1 MASFIGSITVREWGS
16 IGTEKVWRIDL
27 SQPNG
32 MTVSCINYGARL
44 IRLLV
49 PDREGK
55 SENVVLG
62 LADAEAYGNDLASYG
77 ATVGP
82 VAGRIA
88 GGKWGTVQLEQNN
101 GAHHIHGGSRGWGQQ
116 FWDFTTE
123 ETAEAVTVTF
133 TLESTPET
141 VGYPVNLQ
149 AKVSYVLDNQGR
161 LTITMAGISAEETLF
176 NPTSHIYFNL
186 SGDAKRP
193 VTDHTLQLAC
203 EEVLELDAEKLPI
216 GAKQAVAGTAFDFR
230 EPTRISEAI
239 RKRPEGFDDVFLMH
253 SDEQPQLILSDKGSG
268 REMELSSNRSSIV
281 LFSTTDM
288 NEPYLVNGRP
298 MRSHLGLAI
307 EAQEVPDAIH
317 HPGWDDI
324 VLAPN
329 TLATRVQ
336 NYTFK
341 W

>member
-1 MASFIGSITVREWGS
+1 MGSIDISEWGR
-16 IGTEKVWRIDL
+16 IGTEQVMRIDL

-32 MTVSCINYGARL
+32 MSVSCINYGARL
-44 IRLLV
+44 VSLLV
-49 PDREGK
+49 PDRAGK
-55 SENVVLG
+55 SENIVLG
-62 LADAEAYGNDLASYG
+62 LADAEAYGNDQASFG

-88 GGKWGTVQLEQNN
+88 EGKWGTVQLEQNAGEN
-101 GAHHIHGGSRGWGQQ
+101 HIHGGSRGWGQQ
-116 FWDFTTE
+116 FWNFTTE

-133 TLESTPET
+133 TLESTPEA
-141 VGYPVNLQ
+141 VGYPGRLQ
-149 AKVSYVLDNQGR
+149 AKISYSLDAEGC
-161 LTITMAGISAEETLF
+161 LTITMTGACSEETLF

-193 VTDHTLQLAC
+193 ITEHILQLAC
-203 EEVLELDAEKLPI
+203 EEVLELDAEKLPT
-216 GAKQAVAGTAFDFR
+216 GTKQAVAGTAFDFR
-230 EPTRISEAI
+230 EATIIGEAI
-239 RKRPEGFDDVFLMH
+239 RKRPEGFDDVFLMQP
-253 SDEQPQLILSDKGSG
+253 DQQPQLILKDEASG
-268 REMELSSNRSSIV
+268 RQMTLSSNRSSIV
-281 LFSTTDM
+281 LFSTTGM

-298 MRSHLGLAI
+298 MQSHLGLAI

-317 HPGWDDI
+317 HPGWDNI

-336 NYTFK
+336 NYNFT

>member
-1 MASFIGSITVREWGS
+1 MGSIDISEWGR
-16 IGTEKVWRIDL
+16 IGTEKVLRVTL

-44 IRLLV
+44 VSLLV
-49 PDREGK
+49 PDRAGK

-62 LADAEAYGNDLASYG
+62 LADAEAYGNDRASFG

-88 GGKWGTVQLEQNN
+88 GGRWGAVQLEQNN
-101 GAHHIHGGSRGWGQQ
+101 GKHHIHGGNRGWGQQ

-133 TLESTPET
+133 ALESTPET
-141 VGYPVNLQ
+141 VGYPGRLQ
-149 AKVSYVLDNQGR
+149 AKISYTLDAEGC
-161 LTITMAGISAEETLF
+161 LTITMTGACSEETLF

-193 VTDHTLQLAC
+193 ITDHSLQLAC
-203 EEVLELDAEKLPI
+203 EEVLELDADKLPT
-216 GAKQAVAGTAFDFR
+216 GTKQTVAGTAFDFR
-230 EPTRISEAI
+230 EATVIGDAI
-239 RKRPEGFDDVFLMH
+239 RERPQGFDDVFLMQQGH
-253 SDEQPQLILSDKGSG
+253 QPQLILHDEESG
-268 REMELSSNRSSIV
+268 RQMELSSNRSSIV

-298 MRSHLGLAI
+298 MQSHLGLAI

-317 HPGWDDI
+317 HPGWDNI

-329 TLATRVQ
+329 TLVTRVQ

>member
-1 MASFIGSITVREWGS
+1 MASLTVREWGS
-16 IGTEKVWRIDL
+16 IGTEKVLRITL

-32 MTVSCINYGARL
+32 MSVSCINYGARL

-49 PDREGK
+49 PDREGE

-62 LADAEAYGNDLASYG
+62 LADAEAYGNDRASFG

-88 GGKWGTVQLEQNN
+88 GGRWGEVLLEQNN

-123 ETAEAVTVTF
+123 ETAEAITVTF
-133 TLESTPET
+133 SLESTPEK
-141 VGYPVNLQ
+141 VGYPGELQ
-149 AKVSYVLDNQGR
+149 AKVSYSLDAAGG
-161 LTITMAGISAEETLF
+161 LTIKMEGISHDTEETLF

-186 SGDAKRP
+186 SGEAKRP
-193 VTDHTLQLAC
+193 ITDHTLQLAC
-203 EEVLELDAEKLPI
+203 EAVLELDADKLPT
-216 GAKQAVAGTAFDFR
+216 GEKRAVDGTAFDFR
-230 EPTRISEAI
+230 ELTVFGEAI
-239 RKRPEGFDDVFLMH
+239 RKRQEGFDDIFLMQP
-253 SDEQPQLILSDKGSG
+253 DRQPQLILSDEESG
-268 REMELSSNRSSIV
+268 RKMTLSSNRSSIV

-298 MRSHLGLAI
+298 MQGHLGLAI

-317 HPGWDDI
+317 HPGWDNI

-329 TLATRVQ
+329 TLAARVQ
-336 NYTFK
+336 NYNFT

>member
-1 MASFIGSITVREWGS
+1 MASITVREWGS
-16 IGTEKVWRIDL
+16 IGTEQVWRIDL

-32 MTVSCINYGARL
+32 MSVSCINYGARL

-49 PDREGK
+49 PDREGQ
-55 SENVVLG
+55 SENIVLG
-62 LADAEAYGNDLASYG
+62 LADAEAYGNDRASFG

-88 GGKWGTVQLEQNN
+88 QGKWGEVQLEQNN

-123 ETAEAVTVTF
+123 ETAEAVSVTF

-141 VGYPVNLQ
+141 VGYPGRLQ
-149 AKVSYVLDNQGR
+149 SKTSYSLDAEGC
-161 LTITMAGISAEETLF
+161 LTITMTGISPEETLF

-193 VTDHTLQLAC
+193 ITDHTLKLAC
-203 EEVLELDAEKLPI
+203 EEVLELDAEKLPT
-216 GAKQAVAGTAFDFR
+216 GAKLAVAGTAFDFR
-230 EPTRISEAI
+230 EATVIGDAI
-239 RKRPEGFDDVFLMH
+239 QRRPEGFDDVFLMH
-253 SDEQPQLILSDKGSG
+253 PDEQTQLILSDAGSG
-268 REMELSSNRSSIV
+268 REMALYSNRSSIV
-281 LFSTTDM
+281 LFSTTGMD
-288 NEPYLVNGRP
+288 EPYLVNGRP
-298 MRSHLGLAI
+298 MRSQLGLAI

-317 HPGWDDI
+317 HPGWDNI
-324 VLAPN
+324 VLVPN

>member
-1 MASFIGSITVREWGS
+1 MASITVREWGS
-16 IGTEKVWRIDL
+16 IGTEQVMRITL

-32 MTVSCINYGARL
+32 MSVSCINYGARL
-44 IRLLV
+44 IRLLI

-55 SENVVLG
+55 GENVVLG
-62 LADAEAYGNDLASYG
+62 LADAEAYGNDRASFG

-88 GGKWGTVQLEQNN
+88 EGRWGEVRLEQNN
-101 GAHHIHGGSRGWGQQ
+101 GAHHIHGGNRGWGQQ

-123 ETAEAVTVTF
+123 EMAEAITVTF
-133 TLESTPET
+133 SLESTPEK
-141 VGYPVNLQ
+141 VGYPGRLQ
-149 AKVSYVLDNQGR
+149 AKVRYTLDADGG
-161 LTITMAGISAEETLF
+161 LTIRMEGISRDTEETLF

-186 SGDAKRP
+186 SGEAKRP
-193 VTDHTLQLAC
+193 ITEHTLQLAC
-203 EEVLELDAEKLPI
+203 EEVLELDAEKLPT
-216 GAKQAVAGTAFDFR
+216 GEKRAVDGTAFDFR
-230 EPTRISEAI
+230 ESTAIGAAI
-239 RKRPEGFDDVFLMH
+239 RKQPQGFDDVFLMQP
-253 SDEQPQLILSDKGSG
+253 DRQPQLILGDKESG
-268 REMELSSNRSSIV
+268 RQMILSSNRSSIV

-298 MRSHLGLAI
+298 MQSHLGLAI

-317 HPGWDDI
+317 HPGWDNI

-329 TLATRVQ
+329 TLAARVQ
-336 NYTFK
+336 NYNFT

>member
-1 MASFIGSITVREWGS
+1 MASITVREWGS
-16 IGTEKVWRIDL
+16 IGTEQVWRIDL

-32 MTVSCINYGARL
+32 MSVSCINYGARQ

-49 PDREGK
+49 PDREGQ
-55 SENVVLG
+55 SENIVLG
-62 LADAEAYGNDLASYG
+62 LADAEAYGNDRASFG

-88 GGKWGTVQLEQNN
+88 QGKWGEVQLEQNN

-123 ETAEAVTVTF
+123 ETAEAVSVTF

-141 VGYPVNLQ
+141 VGYPGRLQ
-149 AKVSYVLDNQGR
+149 AKTSYSLDAEGC
-161 LTITMAGISAEETLF
+161 LTITMTGISPEETLF

-193 VTDHTLQLAC
+193 ITDHRLKLAC
-203 EEVLELDAEKLPI
+203 EEVLELDAEKLPT
-216 GAKQAVAGTAFDFR
+216 GAKLAVAGTAYDFR
-230 EPTRISEAI
+230 EATLIGDAI
-239 RKRPEGFDDVFLMH
+239 QRRPEGFDDVFLMH
-253 SDEQPQLILSDKGSG
+253 PDEQTQLILSDAGSG
-268 REMELSSNRSSIV
+268 REMALSSNRSSIV
-281 LFSTTDM
+281 LFSTTGM

-298 MRSHLGLAI
+298 MRSQLGLAI

-317 HPGWDDI
+317 HPGWDNI

-336 NYTFK
+336 NYAFK

>member
-1 MASFIGSITVREWGS
+1 MGSITIREWGS
-16 IGTEKVWRIDL
+16 IGTEKVLRIDL
-27 SQPNG
+27 CQPNG
-32 MTVSCINYGARL
+32 MSVSCINYGARL

-62 LADAEAYGNDLASYG
+62 LADAEAYGNDRASFS

-88 GGKWGTVQLEQNN
+88 GGRWGAVQLEQNA
-101 GAHHIHGGSRGWGQQ
+101 GEHHIHGGSRGWGQQ
-116 FWDFTTE
+116 FWNFTTE
-123 ETAEAVTVTF
+123 EMAEAVTVTF
-133 TLESTPET
+133 TLESMPET
-141 VGYPVNLQ
+141 VGYPGRLQ
-149 AKVSYVLDNQGR
+149 AKTSYSLDAEGC
-161 LTITMAGISAEETLF
+161 LTIKMEGISRDTEETLF

-193 VTDHTLQLAC
+193 ITDHTLQLAC
-203 EEVLELDAEKLPI
+203 EEVLELDADKLPT
-216 GAKQAVAGTAFDFR
+216 GTKQAVVGTAFDFR
-230 EPTRISEAI
+230 EATVIGEAI
-239 RKRPEGFDDVFLMH
+239 RKRPEGFDDVFLMQP
-253 SDEQPQLILSDKGSG
+253 DQQPQLILSDEESG
-268 REMELSSNRSSIV
+268 RQLELSSNRSSIV

-298 MRSHLGLAI
+298 MRSQLGLAI

-317 HPGWDDI
+317 HPDWDNI

-329 TLATRVQ
+329 TLAARVQ

>member
-1 MASFIGSITVREWGS
+1 MASITVREWGS
-16 IGTEKVWRIDL
+16 IGTEQVMRITL

-32 MTVSCINYGARL
+32 MSVSCLNYGARL

-49 PDREGK
+49 PDRAGK
-55 SENVVLG
+55 SENIVLG
-62 LADAEAYGNDLASYG
+62 LADAEAYGNDRASFG

-88 GGKWGTVQLEQNN
+88 QGKWGEVQLEQNN

-123 ETAEAVTVTF
+123 ETGEAVSVTF

-141 VGYPVNLQ
+141 VGYPCRMQ
-149 AKVSYVLDNQGR
+149 AKTSYSLDAEGC
-161 LTITMAGISAEETLF
+161 LTITMTGSSSEETLF

-193 VTDHTLQLAC
+193 ITEHTLQLAC
-203 EEVLELDAEKLPI
+203 EEVLELDAHKLPTGEKL
-216 GAKQAVAGTAFDFR
+216 AVAGTAFDFR
-230 EPTRISEAI
+230 EPTLIGDAVQR
-239 RKRPEGFDDVFLMH
+239 RPEGFDDVFLMH
-253 SDEQPQLILSDKGSG
+253 PDEQTQLVLSDAGSG
-268 REMELSSNRSSIV
+268 REMALSSNRSSIV
-281 LFSTTDM
+281 LFSTTGMD
-288 NEPYLVNGRP
+288 ETYLVNGHP
-298 MRSHLGLAI
+298 MRSQLGLAI

-317 HPGWDDI
+317 HPGWDNI

-336 NYTFK
+336 NYNFT

>member
-1 MASFIGSITVREWGS
+1 MGSIDISEWGR
-16 IGTEKVWRIDL
+16 IGTEQVMRIDL

-44 IRLLV
+44 ISLLV
-49 PDREGK
+49 PDRAGK
-55 SENVVLG
+55 SENIVLG
-62 LADAEAYGNDLASYG
+62 LADAEAYGNDQASFG

-88 GGKWGTVQLEQNN
+88 EGKWGTVQLEQNAGEN
-101 GAHHIHGGSRGWGQQ
+101 HIHGGSRGWGQQ

-133 TLESTPET
+133 ALESTPET
-141 VGYPVNLQ
+141 VGYPGRLQ
-149 AKVSYVLDNQGR
+149 AKTSYTLDAEGC
-161 LTITMAGISAEETLF
+161 LTITMTGACSEETLF

-186 SGDAKRP
+186 SGEAKRP
-193 VTDHTLQLAC
+193 ITEHTLQLAC
-203 EEVLELDAEKLPI
+203 EEVLELDTDKLPT
-216 GAKQAVAGTAFDFR
+216 GTKQAVAGTAFDFH
-230 EPTRISEAI
+230 EATVIGDAI
-239 RKRPEGFDDVFLMH
+239 RKRPQGFDDVFLMQQGH
-253 SDEQPQLILSDKGSG
+253 QPQLILHDEESG
-268 REMELSSNRSSIV
+268 RQMELSSNRSSIV

-298 MRSHLGLAI
+298 MQSHLGLAI

-317 HPGWDDI
+317 HPGWDNI

-329 TLATRVQ
+329 TLVTRVQ

>member
-1 MASFIGSITVREWGS
+1 MASITVREWGS
-16 IGTEKVWRIDL
+16 IGTEKIMRIDL

-32 MTVSCINYGARL
+32 MSVSCINYGARL

-49 PDREGK
+49 PDREGQ
-55 SENVVLG
+55 SENIVLG
-62 LADAEAYGNDLASYG
+62 LADAEAYGNDQASFG

-88 GGKWGTVQLEQNN
+88 GGRWGEVQLEQNN

-116 FWDFTTE
+116 LWDFTTE
-123 ETAEAVTVTF
+123 ATAEAVSVTF
-133 TLESTPET
+133 SLESTPET
-141 VGYPVNLQ
+141 VGYPGRLQ
-149 AKVSYVLDNQGR
+149 AKTSYSLDAAGC
-161 LTITMAGISAEETLF
+161 LTITMTGSSTEETLF

-193 VTDHTLQLAC
+193 ITEHTLKLAC
-203 EEVLELDAEKLPI
+203 EEVLELDAEKLPT
-216 GAKQAVAGTAFDFR
+216 GAKIPVAGTAFDFR
-230 EPTRISEAI
+230 GPTLIGDAI
-239 RKRPEGFDDVFLMH
+239 RRRPEGFDDVFLMH
-253 SDEQPQLILSDKGSG
+253 PDEQEQLVLSDAGSG
-268 REMELSSNRSSIV
+268 REMALSSNRSSIV

-298 MRSHLGLAI
+298 MQSHLGLAI

-317 HPGWDDI
+317 HPGWDNI
-324 VLAPN
+324 VLAAN

-336 NYTFK
+336 NYNFT

>member
-1 MASFIGSITVREWGS
+1 MNSITIREWGS
-16 IGTEKVWRIDL
+16 IGTEKVLRITL

-32 MTVSCINYGARL
+32 MSVSCINYGARL
-44 IRLLV
+44 TRLLV

-62 LADAEAYGNDLASYG
+62 LTDAEAYGNDRASFG

-88 GGKWGTVQLEQNN
+88 GGKWGTVQLEQNA
-101 GAHHIHGGSRGWGQQ
+101 GEHHIHGGNRGWGQQ

-123 ETAEAVTVTF
+123 ETADALAVTF
-133 TLESTPET
+133 SLESTPEK
-141 VGYPVNLQ
+141 VGYPSELQ
-149 AKVSYVLDNQGR
+149 AKVSYSLDTEGS
-161 LTITMAGISAEETLF
+161 LTIKMEGISTEETLF

-193 VTDHTLQLAC
+193 ITDHTLQLVC
-203 EEVLELDAEKLPI
+203 EEVLELDADKLPT
-216 GAKQAVAGTAFDFR
+216 GMKQAVAGTAFDFR
-230 EPTRISEAI
+230 KATVLGEAI
-239 RKRPEGFDDVFLMH
+239 RKRPQGFDDVFLMQANK
-253 SDEQPQLILSDKGSG
+253 QPQLILHDEESG
-268 REMELSSNRSSIV
+268 RQLELSSDRRSIV

-288 NEPYLVNGRP
+288 NEPYLVNDRP

-317 HPGWDDI
+317 HPGWDNI

-329 TLATRVQ
+329 TLAARVQ

>member
-1 MASFIGSITVREWGS
+1 MGSIDISEWGR
-16 IGTEKVWRIDL
+16 IGTEKVLRVTL

-44 IRLLV
+44 ISLLV
-49 PDREGK
+49 PDRAGK
-55 SENVVLG
+55 SENIVLG
-62 LADAEAYGNDLASYG
+62 LADAEAYGNDQASFG

-88 GGKWGTVQLEQNN
+88 EGKWGTVQLEQNAGEN
-101 GAHHIHGGSRGWGQQ
+101 HIHGGSRGWGQQ
-116 FWDFTTE
+116 FWNFTTE

-133 TLESTPET
+133 TLESTPEA
-141 VGYPVNLQ
+141 VGYPGRLQ
-149 AKVSYVLDNQGR
+149 AKTSYTLDAEGC
-161 LTITMAGISAEETLF
+161 LTITMTGACSEETLF

-186 SGDAKRP
+186 SGEAKRP
-193 VTDHTLQLAC
+193 ITEHTLQLAC
-203 EEVLELDAEKLPI
+203 EEVLELDTDKLPT
-216 GAKQAVAGTAFDFR
+216 GTKQAVAGTAFDFH
-230 EPTRISEAI
+230 EATVIGDAI
-239 RKRPEGFDDVFLMH
+239 RKRPQGFDDVFLMQQGH
-253 SDEQPQLILSDKGSG
+253 QPQLILHDEESG
-268 REMELSSNRSSIV
+268 RQMELSSNRSSIV

-298 MRSHLGLAI
+298 MQSHLGLAI

-317 HPGWDDI
+317 HPGWDNI

-329 TLATRVQ
+329 TLVTRVQ

>member
-1 MASFIGSITVREWGS
+1 MASITVREWGS
-16 IGTEKVWRIDL
+16 IGTEQVMRIDL

-32 MTVSCINYGARL
+32 MSVSCINYGARL

-49 PDREGK
+49 PDREGQ
-55 SENVVLG
+55 SENIVLG
-62 LADAEAYGNDLASYG
+62 LADAEAYGNDRASFG

-88 GGKWGTVQLEQNN
+88 QGKWGEVQLEQNN

-123 ETAEAVTVTF
+123 ETAEAVSVTF
-133 TLESTPET
+133 TLDSMPET
-141 VGYPVNLQ
+141 VGYPGHLQ
-149 AKVSYVLDNQGR
+149 AKTSYSLDAAGA
-161 LTITMAGISAEETLF
+161 LTITMTGSSPEETLF

-193 VTDHTLQLAC
+193 ITDHTLQLAC
-203 EEVLELDAEKLPI
+203 EEVLELDADKLPT
-216 GAKQAVAGTAFDFR
+216 GAKLAVAGTAYDFR
-230 EPTRISEAI
+230 EPTLIGDAI
-239 RKRPEGFDDVFLMH
+239 QRRPEGFDDVFLMH
-253 SDEQPQLILSDKGSG
+253 PDEQTQLVLSDAGSG
-268 REMELSSNRSSIV
+268 REMALSSNRSSIV
-281 LFSTTDM
+281 LFSTTGM

-298 MRSHLGLAI
+298 MRSQLGLAI

-317 HPGWDDI
+317 HPGWDNI

-336 NYTFK
+336 NYAFK

>member
-1 MASFIGSITVREWGS
+1 MGSIDISEWGR
-16 IGTEKVWRIDL
+16 IGTEQVMRIDL

-32 MTVSCINYGARL
+32 MSVSCINYGARL
-44 IRLLV
+44 VSLLV
-49 PDREGK
+49 PDRAGK

-62 LADAEAYGNDLASYG
+62 LADAEAYGNDRASFG

-88 GGKWGTVQLEQNN
+88 EGKWGTVQLEQNAGEN
-101 GAHHIHGGSRGWGQQ
+101 HIHGGSRGWGQQ
-116 FWDFTTE
+116 FWNFTTE

-133 TLESTPET
+133 ALESTPET
-141 VGYPVNLQ
+141 VGYPGRLQ
-149 AKVSYVLDNQGR
+149 AKTSYTLDAEGC
-161 LTITMAGISAEETLF
+161 LTITMTGACSEETLF

-186 SGDAKRP
+186 SGEAKRP
-193 VTDHTLQLAC
+193 ITEHTLQLAC
-203 EEVLELDAEKLPI
+203 EEVLELDTDKLPT
-216 GAKQAVAGTAFDFR
+216 GTKQAVAGTAFDFH
-230 EPTRISEAI
+230 EATVIGDAI
-239 RKRPEGFDDVFLMH
+239 RKRPQGFDDVFLMQQGH
-253 SDEQPQLILSDKGSG
+253 QPQLILHDEESG
-268 REMELSSNRSSIV
+268 RQMELSSNRSSIV

-298 MRSHLGLAI
+298 MQSHLGLAI

-317 HPGWDDI
+317 HPGWDNI

-329 TLATRVQ
+329 TLVTRVQ

>member
-1 MASFIGSITVREWGS
+1 MASITVREWGS
-16 IGTEKVWRIDL
+16 VGTEQVMRIDL

-32 MTVSCINYGARL
+32 MSVSCINYGARL

-49 PDREGK
+49 PDREGQ

-62 LADAEAYGNDLASYG
+62 LADAEAYGNDQASFG

-88 GGKWGTVQLEQNN
+88 EGKWGAVQLEQNA
-101 GAHHIHGGSRGWGQQ
+101 GKHHIHGGSRGWGQQ

-123 ETAEAVTVTF
+123 EAAEAVTVTF

-141 VGYPVNLQ
+141 VGYPGRLQ
-149 AKVSYVLDNQGR
+149 AKISYSLDAEGC
-161 LTITMAGISAEETLF
+161 LTITMTGACSEETLF

-193 VTDHTLQLAC
+193 ITEHILQLAC
-203 EEVLELDAEKLPI
+203 EEVLELDAEKLPT
-216 GAKQAVAGTAFDFR
+216 GTKQAVAGTAFDFR
-230 EPTRISEAI
+230 EATIIGEAI
-239 RKRPEGFDDVFLMH
+239 RKRPEGFDDVFLMQP
-253 SDEQPQLILSDKGSG
+253 DQQPQLILKDEASG
-268 REMELSSNRSSIV
+268 RQMTLSSNRSSIV
-281 LFSTTDM
+281 LFSTTGM

-298 MRSHLGLAI
+298 MQSHLGLAI
-307 EAQEVPDAIH
+307 EAQEMPDAIH
-317 HPGWDDI
+317 HPGWDNI

-336 NYTFK
+336 NYNFT

>member
-1 MASFIGSITVREWGS
+1 MASITIREWGS
-16 IGTEKVWRIDL
+16 IGTEQVMRITL

-32 MTVSCINYGARL
+32 MSVSCINYGARL

-55 SENVVLG
+55 SENIVLG
-62 LADAEAYGNDLASYG
+62 LADAEAYGNDRASFG

-88 GGKWGTVQLEQNN
+88 GGKWGEVQLEQNN
-101 GAHHIHGGSRGWGQQ
+101 GMHHIHGGSRGWGQQ

-123 ETAEAVTVTF
+123 ETEEAVTVTF
-133 TLESTPET
+133 SLDSNPEM
-141 VGYPVNLQ
+141 VGYPSELQ
-149 AKVSYVLDNQGR
+149 AKVSYSLDAAGG
-161 LTITMAGISAEETLF
+161 LTIKMEGISSEETLF

-193 VTDHTLQLAC
+193 ITDHTLQLAC
-203 EEVLELDAEKLPI
+203 EEVLELDADKLPA
-216 GAKQAVAGTAFDFR
+216 GTKQAVEGTAFDFR
-230 EPTRISEAI
+230 KATFIGDAI
-239 RKRPEGFDDVFLMH
+239 RKRPEGFDDVFLMQ
-253 SDEQPQLILSDKGSG
+253 SDRQPQLILHDKESG
-268 REMELSSNRSSIV
+268 RQLELSSNRSSIV

-288 NEPYLVNGRP
+288 NESYLVNGRP
-298 MRSHLGLAI
+298 MQSHLGLAI

-317 HPGWDDI
+317 HPGWDNI

-329 TLATRVQ
+329 TLAARVQ

>member
-1 MASFIGSITVREWGS
+1 MGSIDISEWGR
-16 IGTEKVWRIDL
+16 IGTEQVMRIDL

-32 MTVSCINYGARL
+32 MSVSCINYGARL
-44 IRLLV
+44 VSLLV
-49 PDREGK
+49 PDRAGK

-62 LADAEAYGNDLASYG
+62 LADAEAYGNDQASFG

-88 GGKWGTVQLEQNN
+88 EGKWGTVQLEQNAGEN
-101 GAHHIHGGSRGWGQQ
+101 HIHGGSRGWGQQ
-116 FWDFTTE
+116 FWNFTTE

-133 TLESTPET
+133 TLESTPEA
-141 VGYPVNLQ
+141 VGYPGRLQ
-149 AKVSYVLDNQGR
+149 AKTSYTLDAEGC
-161 LTITMAGISAEETLF
+161 LTITMTGACSEETLF

-186 SGDAKRP
+186 SGEAKRP
-193 VTDHTLQLAC
+193 ITEHTLQLAC
-203 EEVLELDAEKLPI
+203 EEVLEVDTDKLPT
-216 GAKQAVAGTAFDFR
+216 GTKQTVAGTAFDFH
-230 EPTRISEAI
+230 EATVIGDAI
-239 RKRPEGFDDVFLMH
+239 RKRPQGFDDVFLMQQGH
-253 SDEQPQLILSDKGSG
+253 QPQLILHDEESG
-268 REMELSSNRSSIV
+268 RQMELSSNRSSIV

-298 MRSHLGLAI
+298 MQSHLGLAI

-317 HPGWDDI
+317 HPGWDNI

-329 TLATRVQ
+329 TLVTRVQ

>member
-1 MASFIGSITVREWGS
+1 MGSIDISEWGR
-16 IGTEKVWRIDL
+16 IGTEKVLRVTL

-44 IRLLV
+44 VSLLV
-49 PDREGK
+49 PDRAGK

-62 LADAEAYGNDLASYG
+62 LADAEAYGNDRASFG

-88 GGKWGTVQLEQNN
+88 GGRWGAVQLEQNN
-101 GAHHIHGGSRGWGQQ
+101 GKHHIHGGSRGWGQQ
-116 FWDFTTE
+116 FWNFTTE

-133 TLESTPET
+133 TLESTPEA
-141 VGYPVNLQ
+141 VGYPGRLQ
-149 AKVSYVLDNQGR
+149 AKTSYTLDAEGC
-161 LTITMAGISAEETLF
+161 LTITMTGACSEETLF

-186 SGDAKRP
+186 SGEAKRP
-193 VTDHTLQLAC
+193 ITEHTLQLAC
-203 EEVLELDAEKLPI
+203 EEVLELDTDKLPT
-216 GAKQAVAGTAFDFR
+216 GTKQAVAGTAFDFR
-230 EPTRISEAI
+230 EATLIGDVI
-239 RKRPEGFDDVFLMH
+239 RKRPQGFDDVFLMQQGH
-253 SDEQPQLILSDKGSG
+253 QPQLILHDEESG
-268 REMELSSNRSSIV
+268 RQMELSSNRSSIV

-298 MRSHLGLAI
+298 MQSHLGLAI

-317 HPGWDDI
+317 HPGWDNI

-329 TLATRVQ
+329 TLVTRVQ
-336 NYTFK
+336 NYNFT

>member
-1 MASFIGSITVREWGS
+1 MASITVREWGS
-16 IGTEKVWRIDL
+16 IGTEQVWRIDL

-32 MTVSCINYGARL
+32 MSVSCINYGARL

-49 PDREGK
+49 PDREGQ
-55 SENVVLG
+55 SENIVLG
-62 LADAEAYGNDLASYG
+62 LADAEAYGNDRASFG

-88 GGKWGTVQLEQNN
+88 QGKWGEVQLEQNN

-123 ETAEAVTVTF
+123 EAAEAVTVTF

-141 VGYPVNLQ
+141 VGYPGRLQ
-149 AKVSYVLDNQGR
+149 AKTSYSLDAEGG
-161 LTITMAGISAEETLF
+161 LTIKMEGISRDIEETLF

-193 VTDHTLQLAC
+193 ITEHILQLAC
-203 EEVLELDAEKLPI
+203 EEVLELDAEKLPT
-216 GAKQAVAGTAFDFR
+216 GTKQAVAGTAFDFR
-230 EPTRISEAI
+230 EATIIGEAI
-239 RKRPEGFDDVFLMH
+239 RKRPEGFDDVFLMQP
-253 SDEQPQLILSDKGSG
+253 DQQPQLILKDEASG
-268 REMELSSNRSSIV
+268 RQMTLSSNRSSIV
-281 LFSTTDM
+281 LFSTTGM

-298 MRSHLGLAI
+298 MQSHLGLAI
-307 EAQEVPDAIH
+307 EAQEMPDAIH
-317 HPGWDDI
+317 HPGWDNI
-324 VLAPN
+324 VLMPN

>member
-1 MASFIGSITVREWGS
+1 MGSIDISEWGR
-16 IGTEKVWRIDL
+16 IGTEKVLRVTL

-44 IRLLV
+44 VSLLV
-49 PDREGK
+49 PDRAGK

-62 LADAEAYGNDLASYG
+62 LADTEAYGNDRASFG

-88 GGKWGTVQLEQNN
+88 GGRWGAVQLEQNN
-101 GAHHIHGGSRGWGQQ
+101 GKHHIHGGSRGWGQQ

-133 TLESTPET
+133 ALESTPET
-141 VGYPVNLQ
+141 VGYPGRLQ
-149 AKVSYVLDNQGR
+149 AKTSYTLDAEGC
-161 LTITMAGISAEETLF
+161 LTITMTGACSEETLF

-186 SGDAKRP
+186 SGEAKRP
-193 VTDHTLQLAC
+193 ITEHTLQLAC
-203 EEVLELDAEKLPI
+203 EEVLELDTDKLPT
-216 GAKQAVAGTAFDFR
+216 GTKQAVAGTAFDFR
-230 EPTRISEAI
+230 EATVIGDAI
-239 RKRPEGFDDVFLMH
+239 RKRPQGFDDVFLVQQGH
-253 SDEQPQLILSDKGSG
+253 QPQLILHDEESG
-268 REMELSSNRSSIV
+268 RQMELSSNRSSIV

-298 MRSHLGLAI
+298 MQSHLGLAI

-317 HPGWDDI
+317 HPGWDNI
-324 VLAPN
+324 VLATN
-329 TLATRVQ
+329 TLAARVQ

>member
-1 MASFIGSITVREWGS
+1 MANVEVREWGS

-32 MTVSCINYGARL
+32 MTVSCLNYGARL
-44 IRLLV
+44 VRLLV

-55 SENVVLG
+55 LENVVLG
-62 LADAEAYGNDLASYG
+62 LADAEAYGNDRASFG

-88 GGKWGTVQLEQNN
+88 EGRWGEVQLEQNN

-123 ETAEAVTVTF
+123 ETAEAVSVTF

-141 VGYPVNLQ
+141 VGYPGRLQ
-149 AKVSYVLDNQGR
+149 AKTSYSLDAQGC
-161 LTITMAGISAEETLF
+161 LTITMAGESSEETLF

-193 VTDHTLQLAC
+193 ITDHTLQLAC
-203 EEVLELDAEKLPI
+203 GEVLELDADKLPTGEKI
-216 GAKQAVAGTAFDFR
+216 AVAGTAFDFR
-230 EPTRISEAI
+230 EATLIGDVIQR
-239 RKRPEGFDDVFLMH
+239 RPEGFDDVFLMH
-253 SDEQPQLILSDKGSG
+253 PDEQTQLVLSDAGSG
-268 REMELSSNRSSIV
+268 REMALSSNRSSIV

-317 HPGWDDI
+317 HPGWDNI
-324 VLAPN
+324 VLAAN

-336 NYTFK
+336 NYNFT

>member
-1 MASFIGSITVREWGS
+1 MGSIDISEWGR
-16 IGTEKVWRIDL
+16 IGTEQVMRITL

-44 IRLLV
+44 VSLLV
-49 PDREGK
+49 PDRAGK
-55 SENVVLG
+55 SENIVLG
-62 LADAEAYGNDLASYG
+62 LADAEAYGNDQASFG

-88 GGKWGTVQLEQNN
+88 EGKWGTVQLEQNAGEN
-101 GAHHIHGGSRGWGQQ
+101 HIHGGSRGWGQQ
-116 FWDFTTE
+116 FWNFTTE

-133 TLESTPET
+133 TLESTPEA
-141 VGYPVNLQ
+141 VGYPGRLQ
-149 AKVSYVLDNQGR
+149 AKTSYTLDAEGC
-161 LTITMAGISAEETLF
+161 LTITMTGACSEETLF

-186 SGDAKRP
+186 SGEAKRP
-193 VTDHTLQLAC
+193 ITEHTLQLAC
-203 EEVLELDAEKLPI
+203 EEVLELDTDKLPT
-216 GAKQAVAGTAFDFR
+216 GTKQAVAGTAFDFH
-230 EPTRISEAI
+230 EATVIGDAI
-239 RKRPEGFDDVFLMH
+239 RKRPQGFDDVFLMQQGH
-253 SDEQPQLILSDKGSG
+253 QPQLILHDEESG
-268 REMELSSNRSSIV
+268 RQMELSSNRSSIV

-298 MRSHLGLAI
+298 MQSHLGLAI

-317 HPGWDDI
+317 HPGWDNI

-329 TLATRVQ
+329 TLVTRVQ

>member
-1 MASFIGSITVREWGS
+1 MGSIDISEWGR
-16 IGTEKVWRIDL
+16 IGTEQVMRIDL

-32 MTVSCINYGARL
+32 MSVSCINYGARL

-49 PDREGK
+49 PDREGQ

-62 LADAEAYGNDLASYG
+62 LVDAEAYGNDQASFG

-88 GGKWGTVQLEQNN
+88 EGKWGTIQLEQNA
-101 GAHHIHGGSRGWGQQ
+101 GEHHIHGGSRGWGQQ
-116 FWDFTTE
+116 FWDFTIKE
-123 ETAEAVTVTF
+123 AAEAVTVTF
-133 TLESTPET
+133 TLESTPEA
-141 VGYPVNLQ
+141 VGYPGRLQ
-149 AKVSYVLDNQGR
+149 AKTSYTLDAEGC
-161 LTITMAGISAEETLF
+161 LTITMTGACSEETLF

-193 VTDHTLQLAC
+193 ITEHILQLAC
-203 EEVLELDAEKLPI
+203 EEVLELDAEKLPT
-216 GAKQAVAGTAFDFR
+216 GTKQAVAGTAFDFR
-230 EPTRISEAI
+230 EATIIGEAI
-239 RKRPEGFDDVFLMH
+239 RKRPEGFDDVFLMQP
-253 SDEQPQLILSDKGSG
+253 DQQPQLILKDEASG
-268 REMELSSNRSSIV
+268 RQMTLSSNRSSIV
-281 LFSTTDM
+281 LFSTTGM

-298 MRSHLGLAI
+298 MRSQLGLAI
-307 EAQEVPDAIH
+307 EAQEMPDAIH
-317 HPGWDDI
+317 HPGWDNI

-336 NYTFK
+336 NYNFT

>member
-1 MASFIGSITVREWGS
+1 MGSIDISEWGR
-16 IGTEKVWRIDL
+16 IGTEKVLRVTL

-44 IRLLV
+44 VSLLV
-49 PDREGK
+49 PDRAGK

-62 LADAEAYGNDLASYG
+62 LADAEAYGNDRASFG

-82 VAGRIA
+82 VAGRIS
-88 GGKWGTVQLEQNN
+88 GGRWGAVQLEQNN
-101 GAHHIHGGSRGWGQQ
+101 GKHHIHGGNRGWGQQ

-133 TLESTPET
+133 ALESTPET
-141 VGYPVNLQ
+141 VGYPGRLQ
-149 AKVSYVLDNQGR
+149 AKTSYTLDAEGC
-161 LTITMAGISAEETLF
+161 LTITMTGACSEETLF

-186 SGDAKRP
+186 SGEAKRP
-193 VTDHTLQLAC
+193 ITEHTLQLAC
-203 EEVLELDAEKLPI
+203 EEVLELDTDKLPT
-216 GAKQAVAGTAFDFR
+216 GTKQAVAGTAFDFR
-230 EPTRISEAI
+230 EATVIGDAI
-239 RKRPEGFDDVFLMH
+239 RKRPQGFDDVFLMQQGH
-253 SDEQPQLILSDKGSG
+253 QPQLILHDEESG
-268 REMELSSNRSSIV
+268 RQMELSSNRSSIV

-288 NEPYLVNGRP
+288 NEPYLVNGRL
-298 MRSHLGLAI
+298 MQSHLGLAI

-317 HPGWDDI
+317 HPGWDTI

-329 TLATRVQ
+329 TLVTRVQ

>member
-1 MASFIGSITVREWGS
+1 MGSIDISEWGR
-16 IGTEKVWRIDL
+16 IGTEKVLRVTL

-44 IRLLV
+44 VSLLV
-49 PDREGK
+49 PDRAGK
-55 SENVVLG
+55 SENIVLG
-62 LADAEAYGNDLASYG
+62 LADAEAYGNDRASFG

-88 GGKWGTVQLEQNN
+88 EGKWGTVQLEQNAGEN
-101 GAHHIHGGSRGWGQQ
+101 HIHGGSRGWGQQ
-116 FWDFTTE
+116 FWNFTTE

-141 VGYPVNLQ
+141 VGYPGRLQ
-149 AKVSYVLDNQGR
+149 AKTSYSLDTEGC
-161 LTITMAGISAEETLF
+161 LTIKMTGTSPEETLF

-193 VTDHTLQLAC
+193 ITEHTLKLAC
-203 EEVLELDAEKLPI
+203 EEVLELDTDKLPT
-216 GAKQAVAGTAFDFR
+216 GTKQAVAGTAFDFR
-230 EPTRISEAI
+230 EATVIGDAI
-239 RKRPEGFDDVFLMH
+239 RKRPQGFDDVFLMQQGH
-253 SDEQPQLILSDKGSG
+253 QPQLILHDEESG
-268 REMELSSNRSSIV
+268 RQMELSSNRSSIV

-298 MRSHLGLAI
+298 MQSHLGLAI
-307 EAQEVPDAIH
+307 EAQEMPDAIH
-317 HPGWDDI
+317 HPGWDNI
-324 VLAPN
+324 VLVPN